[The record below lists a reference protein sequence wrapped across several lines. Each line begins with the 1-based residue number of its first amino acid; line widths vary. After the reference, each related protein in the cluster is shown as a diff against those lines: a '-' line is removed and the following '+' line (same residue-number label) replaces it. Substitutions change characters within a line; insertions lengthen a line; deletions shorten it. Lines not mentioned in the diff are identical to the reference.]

1 MSRRTSNLRLLDDRT
16 IPSMPRY
23 KLTVAY
29 EETDFHGWQQ
39 QHQPGE
45 EPLRTVI

>member
-1 MSRRTSNLRLLDDRT
+1 MSRRTSNLRLVDDRT
-16 IPSMPRY
+16 IPFMPRY

-29 EETDFHGWQQ
+29 EGTGFHGWQH
-39 QHQPGE
+39 QHHPGE